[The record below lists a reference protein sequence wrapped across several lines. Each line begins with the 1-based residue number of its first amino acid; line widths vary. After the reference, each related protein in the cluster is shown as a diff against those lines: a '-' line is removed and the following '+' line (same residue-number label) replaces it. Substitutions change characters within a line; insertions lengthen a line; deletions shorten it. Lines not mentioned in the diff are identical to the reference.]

1 MTTAIKLNCRILIV
15 FNFIINI
22 IFLNIYKT
30 LKCDAVKITTM
41 PKTEK
46 KDAVLLKEKEKEDP
60 AKQQKACTGKIS
72 GGYWVWPNGS
82 RTHLRF
88 ISRAV
93 TRKQALPVG
102 FYDEAESH
110 HAENENL
117 MRMVHAAKE
126 FGLECT
132 VNSEKED
139 TGNEE

>member
-1 MTTAIKLNCRILIV
+1 
-15 FNFIINI
+15 
-22 IFLNIYKT
+22 
-30 LKCDAVKITTM
+30 M

-46 KDAVLLKEKEKEDP
+46 NDAVLLKEKEKEDP

-72 GGYWVWPNGS
+72 GGYWVWPNRT

-88 ISRAV
+88 ISMAV

-117 MRMVHAAKE
+117 MRMVDAAKE

-132 VNSEKED
+132 VGGEKED
-139 TGNEE
+139 TCNEE

>member
-1 MTTAIKLNCRILIV
+1 MTTAIKVNIMILLV

-30 LKCDAVKITTM
+30 LKCDAIKVTTM

-46 KDAVLLKEKEKEDP
+46 KDAVVLKEKEDP
-60 AKQQKACTGKIS
+60 AKQQKVCTGKIS
-72 GGYWVWPNGS
+72 GRYWVWPDGS

-88 ISRAV
+88 ISMAV

-110 HAENENL
+110 HAEDKNL
-117 MRMVHAAKE
+117 MRMVDAAKE

-132 VNSEKED
+132 ASDDKED
-139 TGNEE
+139 TGNES

>member
-1 MTTAIKLNCRILIV
+1 MTTAIKLNCRIVVI

-30 LKCDAVKITTM
+30 LKWDAVKITTM

-46 KDAVLLKEKEKEDP
+46 KNAVLLKEKEDP
-60 AKQQKACTGKIS
+60 AKQQKVCTGKIS

-88 ISRAV
+88 IKMTV

-102 FYDEAESH
+102 FYDEVESH

-117 MRMVHAAKE
+117 MRMVDAAKE

-132 VNSEKED
+132 VDGEKED

>member
-1 MTTAIKLNCRILIV
+1 MTAKKTTANEK
-15 FNFIINI
+15 FN
-22 IFLNIYKT
+22 
-30 LKCDAVKITTM
+30 
-41 PKTEK
+41 EK
-46 KDAVLLKEKEKEDP
+46 QNKP
-60 AKQQKACTGKIS
+60 AGTIS
-72 GGYWVWPNGS
+72 QGYWVWPNGS

-88 ISRAV
+88 IKMTV

-102 FYDEAESH
+102 FYDEVESH

>member
-1 MTTAIKLNCRILIV
+1 MTTAIKLNCRIVVI

-30 LKCDAVKITTM
+30 LKCDAIKVTTM

-46 KDAVLLKEKEKEDP
+46 KDAVLFKEKEKEDP
-60 AKQQKACTGKIS
+60 AKQQKVCTGKIS
-72 GGYWVWPNGS
+72 GRYWVWPNRT

-88 ISRAV
+88 ISMAV

-102 FYDEAESH
+102 FYDEVESH
-110 HAENENL
+110 HAEDKNL
-117 MRMVHAAKE
+117 MRMVDAAKE

-139 TGNEE
+139 TGNEG

>member
-1 MTTAIKLNCRILIV
+1 MTTAIKVNIMILLV

-46 KDAVLLKEKEKEDP
+46 KGAVLLKEKEKEDP
-60 AKQQKACTGKIS
+60 AKQQKVCTGKIS
-72 GGYWVWPNGS
+72 GGYWVWPNRT

-88 ISRAV
+88 ISMAV

>member
-1 MTTAIKLNCRILIV
+1 MTTAIKLNCTIV
-15 FNFIINI
+15 VIFNFIINT

-30 LKCDAVKITTM
+30 LKCDAIKVTTM

-46 KDAVLLKEKEKEDP
+46 NDAVLLKEKEKEDP

-72 GGYWVWPNGS
+72 GRYWVWPNGT

-88 ISRAV
+88 ISMAV

-139 TGNEE
+139 TCNEG